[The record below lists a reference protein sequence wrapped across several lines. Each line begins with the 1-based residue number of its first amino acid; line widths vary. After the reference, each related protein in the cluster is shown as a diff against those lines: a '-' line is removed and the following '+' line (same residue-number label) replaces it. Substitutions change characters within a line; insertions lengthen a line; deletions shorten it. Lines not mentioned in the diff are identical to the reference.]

1 MQEEA
6 SADDSDKGSKGRTL
20 SGKNRHSRSELEGSC
35 VFRDRRGETASM
47 MLMRGNGAGGHG
59 P

>member
-47 MLMRGNGAGGHG
+47 RGNGADGHG